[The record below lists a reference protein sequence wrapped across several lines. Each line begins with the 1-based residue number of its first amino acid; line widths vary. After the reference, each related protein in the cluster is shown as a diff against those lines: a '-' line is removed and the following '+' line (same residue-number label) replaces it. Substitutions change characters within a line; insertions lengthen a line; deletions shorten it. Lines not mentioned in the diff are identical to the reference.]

1 MGIPDDN
8 LDHKVTAIIKTFERA
23 EKVRNLHASLRQ
35 YYPTL
40 PVVIVDDSQTPMT
53 DVWDPQ
59 TRYIH
64 ADYDIGLSQGR
75 NLAVSYVDTP
85 FTLLLDDDF
94 LFTPKTKIETF
105 LQILETTDFQIVAG
119 QVLDFGWKN
128 RVFKGM
134 LEVHDT
140 VLYLNN
146 YHKGMRHQGHIRY
159 DFVLNFFLAR
169 TQTLRDNPWDPEL
182 KIREHEDFFWRLK
195 QKNILVT
202 STKHVSIG
210 HYPTSDTVQKDD
222 LYFEKRVERFHH
234 YHHLACQK
242 IGVSDFV
249 SLGAMYYHLWFRH
262 MIIWL
267 KFQSLSHHSE
277 SLFWRN
283 IHCSFLVWGK
293 MKGRF
298 PTQSKKSKSNELS

>member
-1 MGIPDDN
+1 MDIPDDN

-40 PVVIVDDSQTPMT
+40 PVVIVDDSQTPMP
-53 DVWDPQ
+53 DIWDSQ
-59 TRYIH
+59 TRYVH

>member
-53 DVWDPQ
+53 DVWDPH

-94 LFTPKTKIETF
+94 LFTPETKIETF

-119 QVLDFGWKN
+119 QVLDFGRKN

-146 YHKGMRHQGHIRY
+146 YHKGPRHQGHVCY

-202 STKHVSIG
+202 STQHVSIG

-222 LYFEKRVERFHH
+222 LYFQKRVERFHH

-242 IGVSDFV
+242 IGVTDFV
-249 SLGAMYYHLWFRH
+249 PLGAMYYHLWFRH

-267 KFQSLSHHSE
+267 KFQGLQHHSG
-277 SLFWRN
+277 SLFWKM
-283 IHCSFLVWGK
+283 IHSAFCVWRWIMIRIK
-293 MKGRF
+293 KG
-298 PTQSKKSKSNELS
+298 TL